1 MKIKTLSAVLAWLLI
16 SAGLGVGVVSLITVD
31 KVGHASR
38 AWEAFDKGAAT
49 KAVIL
54 SDLRGALGYG
64 GMIHHF
70 KDLVLRKDRIEIV
83 NIQDELRQVAIAL
96 VRYES
101 LGVTETEKLALERID
116 NVVMR
121 YSNFVAV
128 VEDLAANGAA
138 SSEID
143 AVVKV
148 DDRAALEAIR
158 DLQSEL
164 LAVRKVSGDQVYES
178 VSTVS
183 NLVTVSAIGLTFLL
197 LVVIVGFNYFL
208 RKRLTGPLA
217 KLGQA
222 MEALAD
228 GDFAIVVPFTGRG
241 DEIGAM
247 AGTVEVFKNNAI
259 ERQNEKAELQESEQR
274 VRTFFDTIT
283 DGIITIDPG
292 GIIRSANPAV
302 LRQFGYDIKE
312 ILGQSVNIL
321 MPEEIAREHDR
332 HFSGYLQSNI
342 SNAIGL
348 PREVTGRRKDGSTF
362 PLELAVSEIIID
374 GAPIFTSHI
383 RDITERKNAE
393 AEREE
398 LERELSQA
406 QRLESLGTLA
416 GGIAHEINTP
426 VQYIGDNTRFLK
438 IAFSDLSLVLQKHMT
453 LLEAASD
460 SGVLTDAV
468 ADASAAVED
477 KDPSNLLEEIPG
489 AIKHSLE
496 GLEQIAEIVK
506 AIKEFSYPNTK
517 EKNPTDINQAIMT
530 TITVSR
536 NQWKYA
542 AELETDLC
550 ATLPL
555 VPCLPGELNQV
566 FLNLIVNAAH
576 AIEDSGNESKGQIAI
591 STRRNGNWA
600 EIRIGDTG
608 SGIPEEN
615 RDKIFEPFFTTK
627 EPGRG
632 TGQGLAI
639 SHTIITKKH
648 GGTLTF
654 NSEVGKGTAFIIR
667 PPLVGHDQSEVAA

>member
-31 KVGHASR
+31 KVGRASD

-70 KDLVLRKDRIEIV
+70 KNFVLRKDRIEIV
-83 NIQDELRQVAIAL
+83 YIQDELRQIAIAL

-178 VSTVS
+178 VSAVS

-197 LVVIVGFNYFL
+197 LVVIVGFNYFS
-208 RKRLTGPLA
+208 RKRLTGPLV

-247 AGTVEVFKNNAI
+247 AGTVEVFRNNAI
-259 ERQNEKAELQESEQR
+259 ERQNEKVELQESEQR

-292 GIIRSANPAV
+292 GIIRSANPAA

-312 ILGQSVNIL
+312 ILGQSVSIL
-321 MPEEIAREHDR
+321 MPEEIAREEIAREHDR
-332 HFSGYLQSNI
+332 HFSGYLQPNI

-362 PLELAVSEIIID
+362 PLELAVSEIVID

-393 AEREE
+393 AERDE

-406 QRLESLGTLA
+406 HRLESLGTLA

-460 SGVLTDAV
+460 SG
-468 ADASAAVED
+468 
-477 KDPSNLLEEIPG
+477 
-489 AIKHSLE
+489 
-496 GLEQIAEIVK
+496 
-506 AIKEFSYPNTK
+506 
-517 EKNPTDINQAIMT
+517 
-530 TITVSR
+530 
-536 NQWKYA
+536 
-542 AELETDLC
+542 
-550 ATLPL
+550 
-555 VPCLPGELNQV
+555 
-566 FLNLIVNAAH
+566 
-576 AIEDSGNESKGQIAI
+576 
-591 STRRNGNWA
+591 
-600 EIRIGDTG
+600 
-608 SGIPEEN
+608 
-615 RDKIFEPFFTTK
+615 
-627 EPGRG
+627 
-632 TGQGLAI
+632 
-639 SHTIITKKH
+639 
-648 GGTLTF
+648 
-654 NSEVGKGTAFIIR
+654 
-667 PPLVGHDQSEVAA
+667 